1 MFHSHH
7 ALGMYKIRFDVGDH
21 FVLAKDDEDAAWQAH
36 NLAIN
41 NDYKLIDVIPDE
53 KETIRK

>member
-1 MFHSHH
+1 LFHSH
-7 ALGMYKIRFDVGDH
+7 ALGMYKLVFDIGDH
-21 FVLAKDDEDAAWQAH
+21 YVLAKDDEDAAWQAH